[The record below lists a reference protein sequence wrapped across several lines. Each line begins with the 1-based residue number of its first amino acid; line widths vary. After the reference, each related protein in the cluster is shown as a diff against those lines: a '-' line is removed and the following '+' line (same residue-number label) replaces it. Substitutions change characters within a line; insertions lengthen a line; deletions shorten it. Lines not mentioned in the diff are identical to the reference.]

1 MKNRI
6 YYIFA
11 LLFMFQQVFAIYTTP
26 GTGRNW
32 NLDSLVTNSGGHITF
47 SSGIY
52 YINDTLIVS
61 QSDTLK
67 IFNNATVKLG
77 NLSFIN
83 IYGTLL
89 VNPPDSVKFTAIDT
103 SQKHIGIRLDS
114 LADASV
120 LKKLIFEYGN
130 SIYAF
135 NCNMMIDSCT
145 IRYNT
150 NYASGMQSG
159 AIALYK
165 SDVTITNC
173 KIYRNR
179 RAAVVSGA
187 NIASSPTIINNL
199 IYEND
204 VENGNYPQI
213 NLGAASSNPVIIR
226 NNTIIGLSP
235 MSGGISFL
243 PIGSVP
249 SLIIEN
255 NIIKKNRYG
264 IALQNVNINAYINN
278 NIIDSNTAQGLPLL
292 GGSGINI
299 YGDSTIKVIATRNII
314 RWNLWGV
321 TVQGSATKP
330 LKPNF
335 GNLSNTDTSDNG
347 YNKIYY
353 NSHNDTTFDFYYNI
367 TTTDTMR
374 AENNYWGTTNADSI
388 EAHVWHKIDFSTLGF
403 VDYNPFR
410 IVTGTEH
417 NNISIQNDF
426 KLFDAYPNPF
436 NPSTNIKYQ
445 IVNSENGKWKMGN
458 SLVILKIYNIIGKEI
473 ATLVNEKQSPGIYEI
488 NWDASNYS
496 SGIYFYRIT
505 AGGFTDTKKLI
516 LMK

>member
-1 MKNRI
+1 MKRKFF
-6 YYIFA
+6 IFVF
-11 LLFMFQQVFAIYTTP
+11 LLVFQLAFAIYTTP
-26 GTGRNW
+26 GTGKNW

-47 SSGIY
+47 SSGVY
-52 YINDTLIVS
+52 YIIDTLVVS

-67 IFNNATVKLG
+67 AFQNATIKMG
-77 NLSFIN
+77 NLSYIY

-89 VNPPDSVKFTAIDT
+89 INPPDSVKITAADT
-103 SQKHIGIRLDS
+103 NYKHIGIRLDS

-120 LKKLIFEYGN
+120 FKRLIFEYGN

-135 NCNMMIDSCT
+135 NCNMLIDSCT
-145 IRYNT
+145 IRFNT

-165 SDVTITNC
+165 SDITISNC
-173 KIYRNR
+173 KIFKNR
-179 RAAVVSGA
+179 RAAIVSGA
-187 NIASSPTIINNL
+187 NISSSPTITGNL

-204 VENGNYPQI
+204 TENGNYPQI
-213 NLGAASSNPVIIR
+213 NLGAASTNPVIIR
-226 NNTIIGLSP
+226 GNTIIGFYT

-264 IALQNVNINAYINN
+264 IVLQNVNINAYINN
-278 NIIDSNTAQGLPLL
+278 NIIDSNTAQGIPLL

-299 YGDSTIKVIATRNII
+299 YGDSTIKVICTRNFI

-330 LKPNF
+330 PKPNF

-347 YNKIYY
+347 YNSIFY
-353 NSHNDTTFDFYYNI
+353 NTHNDTTFDFYYNI
-367 TTTDTMR
+367 TTTDTMK
-374 AENNYWGTTNADSI
+374 AENNYWGTANADSI
-388 EAHVWHKIDFSTLGF
+388 EAHIWHKVDFSTLGF
-403 VDYNPFR
+403 VDYNPF
-410 IVTGTEH
+410 ITSIGIK
-417 NNISIQNDF
+417 NISSEIPSGF

-445 IVNSENGKWKMGN
+445 ITNNKYQISNSI
-458 SLVILKIYNIIGKEI
+458 VTLKVYDIIGKEI
-473 ATLVNEKQSPGIYEI
+473 ATLVDEKQSPGTYEI
-488 NWDASNYS
+488 NWEASNYP

-505 AGGFTDTKKLI
+505 TDGFSETKKLI
-516 LMK
+516 LIK